1 VRIVVADKVLR
12 TSVCFEKITFVI
24 RLFPVIE
31 EIVKVPPVFVVRVE
45 PSSMDVKLGEG
56 VKSLKNIL
64 DVSTAFDALKKDVL
78 TVDGTVIEVPINSIV
93 LLLRTDCCAL
103 KVMLL
108 MILME
113 SIKALSHV
121 MLRAERKFPV
131 ETELVNDTG
140 PTNPAEVK
148 IFIYSVLTTFP
159 R

>member
-1 VRIVVADKVLR
+1 VKIVVADKVLR
-12 TSVCFEKITFVI
+12 TSVCFEKTTFVV
-24 RLFPVIE
+24 RLCPLID
-31 EIVKVPPVFVVRVE
+31 EIVKGPPVFVVRVE
-45 PSSMDVKLGEG
+45 PSSIDVKLGEG

-64 DVSTAFDALKKDVL
+64 DVSTAFDALKRVVL

-108 MILME
+108 IILME

-140 PTNPAEVK
+140 PTKLAEV
-148 IFIYSVLTTFP
+148 
-159 R
+159 

>member
-1 VRIVVADKVLR
+1 VKIVVPDKVLR
-12 TSVCFEKITFVI
+12 TSVCFEKTTFVV
-24 RLFPVIE
+24 RLSPLIE
-31 EIVKVPPVFVVRVE
+31 EIVKEPWALPMIVE

-56 VKSLKNIL
+56 VNSLKNIL

-140 PTNPAEVK
+140 PTKLAEV
-148 IFIYSVLTTFP
+148 
-159 R
+159 

>member
-1 VRIVVADKVLR
+1 MKIVVPDKVLR
-12 TSVCFEKITFVI
+12 TSVCFEKTTFVA
-24 RLFPVIE
+24 RLSPLIE
-31 EIVKVPPVFVVRVE
+31 EIVKEPWALPMIVE
-45 PSSMDVKLGEG
+45 PSRMDIKLGEG

-64 DVSTAFDALKKDVL
+64 DVCTAFDALKKDVL

-108 MILME
+108 MILIE

-140 PTNPAEVK
+140 PTKLAEV
-148 IFIYSVLTTFP
+148 
-159 R
+159 

>member
-1 VRIVVADKVLR
+1 MKIVVPDKVLR
-12 TSVCFEKITFVI
+12 TSVCFEKTTFVV
-24 RLFPVIE
+24 RLSPLIE
-31 EIVKVPPVFVVRVE
+31 EIVKEPWALPMIVE

-56 VKSLKNIL
+56 VNSLKNIL

-140 PTNPAEVK
+140 PTKLAEV
-148 IFIYSVLTTFP
+148 
-159 R
+159 

>member
-12 TSVCFEKITFVI
+12 TSVCFEKTTFVV

-45 PSSMDVKLGEG
+45 PRSMDVKLGEG

-64 DVSTAFDALKKDVL
+64 DVCTAFDALKRVVL

-108 MILME
+108 IILME

-140 PTNPAEVK
+140 PTKLAEVK
-148 IFIYSVLTTFP
+148 IFI
-159 R
+159 